1 MDYYSLTDSHKKVA
15 AIRSAAKH
23 ATNPND
29 AVMDY
34 MSRTGMID
42 LAQDKSEGGG
52 GRIRYDEAKKEM
64 LSLLPAYR
72 HPVNDVFAESMIFFD
87 KKPIMTGQGYES
99 PQWLEVLE
107 KISSVPGPL
116 LSQIRQYVRKAELT
130 TIDLNIAEDNF
141 LQSETLLDNAHD
153 AYQPIK
159 NKERPS
165 LRAQRVVTTLGLTIG
180 KRRKT
185 HDPVVVY
192 ETYVKL
198 VRHKGLYRHDA
209 TIEVANIFNLTEDTT
224 LKSLH
229 SICANIKKS
238 WKQHSPREYDRTVKK
253 YLKGL
258 VKPRA
263 DWNL

>member
-1 MDYYSLTDSHKKVA
+1 
-15 AIRSAAKH
+15 
-23 ATNPND
+23 
-29 AVMDY
+29 
-34 MSRTGMID
+34 
-42 LAQDKSEGGG
+42 
-52 GRIRYDEAKKEM
+52 
-64 LSLLPAYR
+64 
-72 HPVNDVFAESMIFFD
+72 
-87 KKPIMTGQGYES
+87 MT
-99 PQWLEVLE
+99 
-107 KISSVPGPL
+107 
-116 LSQIRQYVRKAELT
+116 
-130 TIDLNIAEDNF
+130 DLNIAEDKL
-141 LQSETLLDNAHD
+141 LQSETLLDKAHD

-159 NKERPS
+159 GSERPS

-185 HDPVVVY
+185 HDPTALY

-229 SICANIKKS
+229 SICSNIKKS
-238 WKQHSPREYDRTVKK
+238 WKQHSPREYNSTVKK